1 MTSAITVRRN
11 QERAIRDT
19 IALLVEQ
26 MRQAG
31 ITQAELAQILG
42 HTEAWI
48 INRFDGTVELTLRDV
63 SDMMTAMGH
72 EFRVERTKETDR

>member
-1 MTSAITVRRN
+1 MNATTLRRN
-11 QERAIRDT
+11 QERAVRET
-19 IALLVEQ
+19 IVLLVEL
-26 MRQAG
+26 MRKEG
-31 ITQAELAQILG
+31 ITQAELAKRLG

-72 EFRVERTKETDR
+72 EFSAQRGGEVSR